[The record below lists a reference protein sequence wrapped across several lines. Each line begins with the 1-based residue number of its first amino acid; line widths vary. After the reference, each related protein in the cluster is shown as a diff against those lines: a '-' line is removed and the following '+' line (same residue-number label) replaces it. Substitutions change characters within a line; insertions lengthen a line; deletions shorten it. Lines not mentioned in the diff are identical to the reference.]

1 MKKTILFIVLVFYI
15 FSFSACKDDDWAT
28 YKNVNYELCT
38 KIEGNI
44 FLISEIESE
53 LLSVISMYDNDVKLT
68 YAQYIFE
75 DENNGVVE
83 FQFFREYKKGST
95 YYSVV
100 ITLYANLSNG
110 IIYKVNYEEGHGKR
124 VRGYSNNILKKDEN
138 AFDIYQSS
146 LNNSIINYNTVE
158 YTKIQ
163 YQNNEVSV
171 YLYSYEGEL
180 LYKG

>member
-1 MKKTILFIVLVFYI
+1 MFYI

-53 LLSVISMYDNDVKLT
+53 LLSVISKYDNDVKLT

-83 FQFFREYKKGST
+83 FQFFREYKRK
-95 YYSVV
+95 Y
-100 ITLYANLSNG
+100 
-110 IIYKVNYEEGHGKR
+110 
-124 VRGYSNNILKKDEN
+124 IL
-138 AFDIYQSS
+138 
-146 LNNSIINYNTVE
+146 
-158 YTKIQ
+158 
-163 YQNNEVSV
+163 
-171 YLYSYEGEL
+171 
-180 LYKG
+180 